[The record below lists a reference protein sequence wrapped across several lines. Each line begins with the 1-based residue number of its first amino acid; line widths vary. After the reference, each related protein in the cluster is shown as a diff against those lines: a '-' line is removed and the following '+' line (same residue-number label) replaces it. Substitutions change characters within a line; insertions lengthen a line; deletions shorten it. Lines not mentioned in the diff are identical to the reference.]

1 MQGGTGDVSVTY
13 RIELGGSS
21 WSFRFDGSSLAPL
34 GNFFHPC
41 PSWFGVP
48 RWPVDNRLAS
58 YERYV
63 EPARV
68 FRDCDCIQVEGDT
81 QATWC
86 ADVLTVLDQGDYL
99 QALQQVLH
107 APQHITAEMLSIL
120 CHGHELHMLAWEYLQ
135 EHGDEP
141 FNQFWEDHGL
151 SGLCRRENIMAGEQ
165 LVEAALD
172 SLHHTGV
179 RLPVVGLSYHV
190 QEMNIVVKD
199 MQVVRTCLAHERI
212 VRSLGS
218 HDFRRL
224 LDETVDRLFKVS
236 VMPETDNPH
245 DRNALLVV
253 VTTLDGRRAPL
264 GYLRKEV
271 AACLARPGWSLA
283 ARLASLSDG
292 RMEIMVNRRK
302 TL

>member
-190 QEMNIVVKD
+190 QEMNMRPFDSSMTGDLPV
-199 MQVVRTCLAHERI
+199 
-212 VRSLGS
+212 
-218 HDFRRL
+218 
-224 LDETVDRLFKVS
+224 
-236 VMPETDNPH
+236 
-245 DRNALLVV
+245 
-253 VTTLDGRRAPL
+253 DGRGVGCVAGNHDGGSPDRSKL
-264 GYLRKEV
+264 GETAEYPISGI
-271 AACLARPGWSLA
+271 LA
-283 ARLASLSDG
+283 
-292 RMEIMVNRRK
+292 
-302 TL
+302 T